1 MKKFIIFAVLITAFA
16 NYAVNAQTE
25 AIVWEKDFKKAQ
37 ALARKTGKPMLLD
50 FTAVWCKPC
59 LAMDKEFWILDDV
72 AKAVKPFIAVKL
84 DFDSE
89 QGLASK
95 YRTTAIPYVVFTDP
109 LGNMITFRRGFGSKN
124 IKELNLIFN
133 EMPKDFSALLPAYEA
148 VEADKN
154 DGAAWLQIADAYRG
168 ANMLRLSCDFYKK
181 ALKTTVIQNDAE
193 KKERVTAIIGINY
206 YAIQD
211 HEAAADTLGDYLKT
225 FPQGKSR
232 ETVLYA
238 LTVSKIGLR
247 KFKDADKYFEQ
258 LKTEFPA
265 SKRIDELTKTIE
277 TAKSKT
283 NKN

>member
-1 MKKFIIFAVLITAFA
+1 MKKIIIFALFLTAFA

-84 DFDSE
+84 NFDIE
-89 QGLASK
+89 QTLASK
-95 YRTTAIPYVVFTDP
+95 YGTNAIPYVVFTDP
-109 LGNMITFRRGFGSKN
+109 LGNMVTFRRGFGSKN
-124 IKELNLIFN
+124 VKELNLIFN

-148 VEADKN
+148 VETDKN
-154 DGAAWLQIADAYRG
+154 NGTAWLQIADAYRG
-168 ANMLRLSCDFYKK
+168 ANIIRLSCDFYKK

-193 KKERVTAIIGINY
+193 KKERIMAIVGINY
-206 YAIQD
+206 YSIRDYEYASD
-211 HEAAADTLGDYLKT
+211 NLNDYLKT
-225 FPQGKSR
+225 FPQGKTR

-238 LTVSKIGLR
+238 FIVSKAGLR
-247 KFKDADKYFEQ
+247 KFKDAEKLLEQ
-258 LKTEFPA
+258 LKTEFPD
-265 SKRIDELTKTIE
+265 SKRIEESKIAIE
-277 TAKSKT
+277 KAK
-283 NKN
+283 NKKD